1 MKWRKLH
8 FSANLLLYPFTSGS
22 CLLLVPAGPLLHWCL
37 DNNNDHLYPTGTR
50 KFTVILT
57 SLDMHRLKFLWMTS
71 AYRLWVGQL
80 DSSVVVA
87 MVFSFLVPWFKTPLG
102 SLEQHCYHIFELSV
116 SCQMIIISI
125 LANFNFKRYFLP
137 VGYGGS
143 QKVFQK
149 TEYSWCKSFL
159 YFLTFFYC
167 YIL

>member
-1 MKWRKLH
+1 M
-8 FSANLLLYPFTSGS
+8 T
-22 CLLLVPAGPLLHWCL
+22 LV
-37 DNNNDHLYPTGTR
+37 
-50 KFTVILT
+50 
-57 SLDMHRLKFLWMTS
+57 
-71 AYRLWVGQL
+71 YRLWVGQL

-125 LANFNFKRYFLP
+125 LANFNSERYFLP

-149 TEYSWCKSFL
+149 TGYSRCKSFL
-159 YFLTFFYC
+159 YFLTFFLLLYTLEEEIWREIIMRWKGVNADWHINTC
-167 YIL
+167 TLVVAACGLTGGWSWLIKSSINRGN